1 MAFLHVIGAFLKGL
15 WHALDGLRKV
25 LHLVL
30 LLVLFGILFAATRS
44 SLPFIPG
51 SAALVLSPQGMI
63 VEELSGD
70 PLERALLESA
80 GEGRPETRR
89 QDLIDVIAA
98 AAEDERIKALVLDLG
113 GLQGAGLPTLESI
126 GVAIDTFRESGKPVL
141 AWGGYYDQRQYY
153 LAARAD
159 EVYLDPYGTV
169 IIEGYGYF
177 RQYLK
182 GAADK
187 LGVDVH
193 LFKVGTHK
201 TAPETFTRKDMSPED
216 REEARVWLAALWDGW
231 KTAVGAAR
239 DVAPERLQAYA
250 DGAAEGVAAVGGDL
264 AQYALGSGLVDGL
277 RTWEQ
282 FEERVAEDSGTDTD
296 EHSFRSVDWRSYL
309 TVVRSEA
316 ALHRTPDHNV
326 GVIVASGDILD
337 GEQPRG
343 TVGGDTLAGLLR
355 EARYDDT
362 IDAVV
367 LRIDSPGGSMFAAE
381 QIRREV
387 DALREAGKP
396 VVASMADIAA
406 SGGYL
411 IAAPADRIL
420 AAPTTIT
427 GSIGVYMVF
436 PTLETT
442 LAKIGIT
449 SDGIGT
455 TDLSG
460 AGRIDRDLN
469 PELASILQSSVE
481 HAYRQ
486 FISQVAQYRQRP
498 FDEIDSIGQG
508 KVWSGADAKAAGL
521 IDDFGDMDEAI
532 DEAARLGSLPE
543 DHGVVWIEPSLTWR
557 EMLALRIRSA
567 AAGAFGW
574 LGLELS
580 LPSIPLME
588 RIAPELRRLAAMTHA
603 GRPLYWCP
611 CRVD

>member
-1 MAFLHVIGAFLKGL
+1 MAFLHAIGTFLKGL

-30 LLVLFGILFAATRS
+30 LLALFGVLFAATRS

-51 SAALVLSPQGMI
+51 TAALVLSPQGVI
-63 VEELSGD
+63 VEELD
-70 PLERALLESA
+70 RAILEAS

-89 QDLIDVIAA
+89 QDLVDVIEA
-98 AAEDERIKALVLDLG
+98 AAEDDRIKALVLDLG
-113 GLQGAGLPTLESI
+113 ALRGGGLPTLEEI
-126 GVAIDTFRESGKPVL
+126 GVAIDGFRDAGKPVL
-141 AWGGYYDQRQYY
+141 AWGGYFDQRQYY

-187 LGVDVH
+187 LGIDVH

-201 TAPETFTRKDMSPED
+201 TAPETFTRKDMSAED
-216 REEARVWLAALWDGW
+216 REEARVWLTALWDGW
-231 KTAVGAAR
+231 KAAVGAAR
-239 DVAPERLQAYA
+239 DLAPERLQAYS
-250 DGAAEGVAAVGGDL
+250 DGAAEGIAAAGGDL
-264 AQYALGSGLVDGL
+264 AQYALGAGLVDEL
-277 RTWEQ
+277 KTWEQ
-282 FEERVAEDSGTDTD
+282 FEARVAEESGTDFD

-309 TVVRSEA
+309 TVLRSEA
-316 ALHRTPDHNV
+316 ALHREPDHNV
-326 GVIVASGDILD
+326 GVIVASGDMLD
-337 GEQPRG
+337 GEQPPG
-343 TVGGDTLAGLLR
+343 TVGGDTLAALLR
-355 EARYDDT
+355 EARYDDA

-406 SGGYL
+406 SAGYL

-436 PTLETT
+436 PTLETS

-455 TDLSG
+455 TELSG

-469 PELASILQSSVE
+469 PELASILQSNVE

-486 FISQVAQYRQRP
+486 FVSQVAQYRQRP
-498 FDEIDSIGQG
+498 FDEIDSLAQG
-508 KVWSGADAKAAGL
+508 KVWSGVDAKAAGL
-521 IDDFGDMDEAI
+521 IDDFGDLDEAI
-532 DEAARLGSLPE
+532 EEAARLGSLPE
-543 DHGVVWIEPSLTWR
+543 DYGVVWVEPSLTWKD
-557 EMLALRIRSA
+557 MLALRIRSA
-567 AAGAFGW
+567 VAGAFGW
-574 LGLELS
+574 LGLEFG
-580 LPSIPLME
+580 LPSIPMME
-588 RIAPELRRLAAMTHA
+588 RVAPELRRLYEMTRT